1 VFPLVKALQ
10 TDRNAESRS
19 KFLSE
24 LLVRL
29 VQERTLRRA
38 EHGSSMFRV
47 LQVVQRAKTNWSL
60 ALVLLAD
67 AGVDPPTGRVLDLLL
82 IEHHQ
87 NHCRQQTS
95 CRGRNPSDDRQTGV
109 IYLLNS

>member
-1 VFPLVKALQ
+1 MQ
-10 TDRNAESRS
+10 TDRDAGSRS

-29 VQERTLRRA
+29 VQERTLSRA
-38 EHGSSMFRV
+38 GHGSSVFRV

-67 AGVDPPTGRVLDLLL
+67 VGVDPPTGCVLDLLF

-87 NHCRQQTS
+87 NYC
-95 CRGRNPSDDRQTGV
+95 
-109 IYLLNS
+109 

>member
-19 KFLSE
+19 TFLSE

-38 EHGSSMFRV
+38 EHGSSLFRV
-47 LQVVQRAKTNWSL
+47 LQVGQRAKTNWSL
-60 ALVLLAD
+60 APLLLAD

-95 CRGRNPSDDRQTGV
+95 CRGRNPSYDRQTGV